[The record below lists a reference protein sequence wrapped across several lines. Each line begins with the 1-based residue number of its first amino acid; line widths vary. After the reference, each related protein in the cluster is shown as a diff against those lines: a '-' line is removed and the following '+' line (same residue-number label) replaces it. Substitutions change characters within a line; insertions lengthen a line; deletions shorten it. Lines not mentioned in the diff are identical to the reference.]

1 MINLLYSIL
10 VSGCNTIP
18 EHHPRWRKYVPM
30 GYVGDPV
37 LLSIDPHEKASY
49 ACAVISLAS
58 GSNLYHE
65 ILELDPHN
73 TYCIPPSDGDAE
85 YISTMPYH
93 LELSYSDILK
103 ESRHVP
109 KDIRDRVN
117 PDNPCDVA
125 ALLSISVLKRD
136 RGV

>member
-10 VSGCNTIP
+10 VSGCTTIP
-18 EHHPRWRKYVPM
+18 DHHPRWRKYVPM
-30 GYVGDPV
+30 EYVGDPV
-37 LLSIDPHEKASY
+37 LLSVDQHEKASY

-58 GSNLYHE
+58 GSKLYPE
-65 ILELDPHN
+65 ILKLDPHN
-73 TYCIPPSDGDAE
+73 TYCIPLPEGDAE
-85 YISTMPYH
+85 YIAAVPYH
-93 LELSYSDILK
+93 LELSYSDIIK

-109 KDIRDRVN
+109 KDIRDMVN

-136 RGV
+136 RSV